1 MWKIR
6 RFMPLALVAIMVM
19 VSATCAHLYQA
30 GRGPGVWHRKPVKIS
45 SLSLR
50 QQIAQ
55 LIMVRIE
62 GYYYSSDSDYRND
75 LIQWVSRDQVGG
87 LITFRGSVDG
97 TFTNLEDFQR
107 MAPVPLLIA
116 ADLER
121 GLGQQVAGGTAFPSN
136 MAIAATFNEQNAYE
150 QGRITALE
158 ARALGIQITFSPVMD
173 VNNNPDNPI
182 INFRSYSDDPAMV
195 ARMGSAF
202 IRGAQDYGLVACA
215 KHYPGH
221 GNTSTDSHTS
231 LPLIPGNREDFERM
245 ELVPF
250 KAANAVGVKMIMSG
264 HIAVPGIDKS
274 NRPATQSEIIT
285 NGLLREGLGYDG
297 IIITDGMEMGSISG
311 SNWSGE
317 AAIQALKAGNDIILL
332 PLYVAQTID
341 AIEEAVLDGR
351 ISKERLEA
359 SVNRVLKLKEELGL
373 YEERGR
379 LTRENIRLKV
389 GLAESNATALRIAQE
404 SITLVKDDQHLIPFK
419 PGRGQTLT
427 HILVSMD
434 DDLKERT
441 RPFWRNVEYTQGNS
455 RVKTIFVNEELTQ
468 SRIKELVS
476 QARKTTRTLVTALV
490 RIRMDK
496 GESTIDPTHQK
507 LLDAL
512 GRARVKYAV
521 VSFGSPYL
529 PNLKPIPAYLVG
541 YGYWAGSMTALADA
555 LYGRAP
561 ITGRLPITLGKQYP
575 RGHGLKREGRPTV
588 FGAARGAYD
597 FKEAYTVLDSAIHQK
612 IAPGAQV
619 FIARGGMVVADTAF
633 GRHTYDAGAA
643 PVTTESIF
651 DLASVTKVLVGGT
664 VAMHLAERR
673 FIVLDEPVKNYF
685 PAFQGKWKDRV
696 TIRHLLTH
704 SSGLPAYKRYWE
716 LGIKPDEVL
725 DDILATE
732 LEYEPGA
739 KYVYS
744 DLGMI
749 LFTRLAE
756 RSTGL
761 SLEEM
766 AREWVFAPLRM
777 EHTGYNPPPE
787 WYDRIVPTE
796 VDAENRRGLI
806 RGEVHDG
813 NCCFLGGVTA
823 HAGAFTKASQLA
835 KLGQMMLDGG
845 MIYGRW
851 VAQEETVAA
860 FTTDQEMPTGSGRA
874 LAWRMAS
881 STRHAGDLFSASAF
895 GHTGY
900 TGASIWI
907 DPERQLVVVLL
918 TNRVHPTRERGG
930 HGDMRQAFHNALVRA
945 VDSGSHVS

>member
-1 MWKIR
+1 MWKISR
-6 RFMPLALVAIMVM
+6 LFSLVFLAAVILI
-19 VSATCAHLYQA
+19 SATCAHLFRA
-30 GRGPGVWHRKPVKIS
+30 DRGSSVWHRKPVRAGE
-45 SLSLR
+45 LNLR

-62 GYYYSSDSDYRND
+62 GYYYSGDSNYRND
-75 LIQWVSRDQVGG
+75 LIRWVSQDQVGG

-107 MAPVPLLIA
+107 IAPVPLLIA

-121 GLGQQVAGGTAFPSN
+121 GVGQQIQGGTAFPSN

-158 ARALGIQITFSPVMD
+158 ARALGIHVTFSPVMD

-202 IRGAQDYGLVACA
+202 IRGAQDHGLVACA

-231 LPLIPGNREDFERM
+231 LPLIPGDREDFERM

-250 KAANAVGVKMIMSG
+250 KAANAVGVKMVMSG

-285 NGLLREGLGYDG
+285 NGLLREEMGYEG
-297 IIITDGMEMGSISG
+297 VIITDGMEMGAISG
-311 SNWSGE
+311 GNWTGE
-317 AAIQALKAGNDIILL
+317 ATIRAIEAGNDIILL
-332 PLYVAQTID
+332 PLYVDQTID
-341 AIEEAVLDGR
+341 AVEEAVLNGR
-351 ISKERLEA
+351 ISKDRLEE
-359 SVNRVLKLKEELGL
+359 SVNRVLKLKNELGL
-373 YEERGR
+373 YEERGQ
-379 LTRENIRLKV
+379 LSRENIRQKV
-389 GLAESNATALRIAQE
+389 GLAESNATAMRIAQE
-404 SITLVKDDQHLIPFK
+404 SITLVKDDLNLIPFK

-427 HILVSMD
+427 HILISMD
-434 DDLKERT
+434 DEFKERT
-441 RPFWRNVEYTQGNS
+441 RPFWRNVEITQGNR
-455 RVKTIFVNEELTQ
+455 RVNSIFVNEELTP

-476 QARKTTRTLVTALV
+476 EARKTTRTLVTALV

-512 GRARVKYAV
+512 GRAKVKYAV

-529 PNLKPIPAYLVG
+529 PNLKPIPAYLAG

-561 ITGRLPITLGKQYP
+561 ISGRLPVTLGEQYP

-588 FGAARGAYD
+588 FGDARGTYD
-597 FKEAYTVLDSAIHQK
+597 FEDAYTALDSAIHQK
-612 IAPGAQV
+612 ITPGAQV
-619 FIARGGMVVADTAF
+619 FIARDGMVVADTAF
-633 GRHTYDAGAA
+633 GRHTYDADAL

-664 VAMHLAERR
+664 LAMRLTERR
-673 FIVLDEPVKNYF
+673 FIVRDEPVKNYF
-685 PAFQGKWKDRV
+685 PSFQGKWKDRV

-704 SSGLPAYKRYWE
+704 SAGLPAYKRYWE

-725 DDILATE
+725 NDILATE
-732 LEYEPGA
+732 LEYEPGTA
-739 KYVYS
+739 YVYS

-756 RSTGL
+756 MSTGL
-761 SLEEM
+761 PLEEM

-796 VDAENRRGLI
+796 VDAENRNGLI
-806 RGEVHDG
+806 QGEVHDG
-813 NCCFLGGVTA
+813 NCFYLGGVTA
-823 HAGAFTKASQLA
+823 HAGAFTMARQLA

-860 FTTDQEMPTGSGRA
+860 FTTEQEMPAGSGRA

-881 STRHAGDLFSASAF
+881 STSHAGDLFSASAF

-900 TGASIWI
+900 TGTSIWI

-930 HGDMRQAFHNALVRA
+930 HGDMRQAFHNAVVRA
-945 VDSGSHVS
+945 IDAGSHVS